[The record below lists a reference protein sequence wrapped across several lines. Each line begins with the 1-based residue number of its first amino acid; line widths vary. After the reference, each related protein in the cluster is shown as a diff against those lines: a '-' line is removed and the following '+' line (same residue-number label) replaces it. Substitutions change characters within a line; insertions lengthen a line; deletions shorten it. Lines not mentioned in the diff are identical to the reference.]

1 VKSLAWQFVNS
12 LPRHH
17 EFIRPRNY
25 RPTVTAI
32 AAVKGWRGVAVAS
45 AQAMR
50 MAKLPITAGHRTTQ

>member
-1 VKSLAWQFVNS
+1 M
-12 LPRHH
+12 
-17 EFIRPRNY
+17 RPRNY